1 MKKLIEEVL
10 TNKES
15 REAEALEKI
24 MLAESG
30 ENDPWMAA

>member
-15 REAEALEKI
+15 RKAEALEKI
-24 MLAESG
+24 ILSEPS
-30 ENDPWMAA
+30 ENNPWAAA